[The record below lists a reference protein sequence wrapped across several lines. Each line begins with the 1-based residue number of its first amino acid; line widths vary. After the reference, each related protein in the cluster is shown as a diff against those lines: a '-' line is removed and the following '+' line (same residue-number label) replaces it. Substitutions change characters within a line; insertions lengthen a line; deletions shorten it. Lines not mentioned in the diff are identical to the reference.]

1 MIKILVIEDDPA
13 ILRLLQRGLSMEGYQ
28 VETATDGETGLK
40 LFQEKQPDLI
50 VLDLMLPGMDGL
62 EVCQRI
68 RQKSKLPILIL
79 TAKDAVQD
87 RVEGLDAGADDYLV
101 KPFNLEELLA
111 RIRALLRRTEQ
122 ERQPVLRFAD
132 VTIDT
137 TTREVR
143 RGDRKLEL
151 TKKEYQLLELFMRHP
166 RQVLTREVIFDRIWG
181 YDFGGESNVLEVYIR
196 YLRQKME
203 QNGEPRLIYTVRGV
217 GYVMREPTS

>member
-1 MIKILVIEDDPA
+1 MIKILVIEDDLA

-28 VETATDGETGLK
+28 VETATNGESGLK

-166 RQVLTREVIFDRIWG
+166 RQVLTREMIFDRIWG

-196 YLRQKME
+196 YLRQKLE
-203 QNGEPRLIYTVRGV
+203 QNGEPRLIHTVRGV